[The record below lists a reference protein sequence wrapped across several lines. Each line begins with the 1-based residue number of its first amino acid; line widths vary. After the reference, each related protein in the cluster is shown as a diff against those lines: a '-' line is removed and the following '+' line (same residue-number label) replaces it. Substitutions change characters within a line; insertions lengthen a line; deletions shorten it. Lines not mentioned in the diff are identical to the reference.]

1 MANIPLSA
9 EFRELETRYRT
20 LRRKFLAREC
30 AAEKKDPIG
39 FTPDVDKLAA
49 FQLLFHAEVEDYLER
64 KARAKLSQ
72 IEHDISANVRVIDRL
87 DWYAL
92 ACHFE
97 VAISIE
103 VPHDRLTFQTKATE
117 IITKGRKFVKD
128 NNGIKSASFA
138 VLSLLAGKRTSEI
151 DDNLAAQLT
160 TYGSDRG
167 DIAHQ
172 STVRVRT
179 INAPSAYETSSS
191 ALLAAIK
198 QYFYRP

>member
-9 EFRELETRYRT
+9 EFRELEARHRI

-30 AAEKKDPIG
+30 AAEKRDPIT
-39 FTPDVDKLAA
+39 FTADFDRLAA
-49 FQLLFHAEVEDYLER
+49 FQLLFHAEIEDYLER
-64 KARAKLSQ
+64 KARAKLLL
-72 IEHDISANVRVIDRL
+72 IESDITANVRVIDRL

-97 VAISIE
+97 VPIPIE
-103 VPHDRLTFQTKATE
+103 VPHDRLTFQKKASE
-117 IITKGRKFVKD
+117 IIVKGKKFVND

-151 DDNLAAQLT
+151 DDNLAALLT
-160 TYGSDRG
+160 TYGTARG
-167 DIAHQ
+167 DIAHR
-172 STVRVRT
+172 STARVRT
-179 INAPSAYETSSS
+179 INAPSSYDTSST

-198 QYFYRP
+198 QYFYR